1 MSAVDN
7 SPLPEGVRRATV
19 DIPGGPLAI
28 LDAGTAERGTVLMV
42 PGFTGSKE
50 DFRLL
55 VKPLADAGFHVVALD
70 QRGQHESDGPD
81 DEAAY
86 TTEVLGADL
95 IQVVKALGEG
105 PVHLVGHSFGG
116 LVGRAAV
123 LQEPSA
129 FRSFVL
135 MGSGPAGLT
144 GARADVMPF
153 MRAILLDGGLEAV
166 WDAALQLPPHPEK
179 PAVTA
184 EVQDFLRARMLG
196 NTPAGLL
203 GTAAALTSEPDR
215 VEELRATG
223 IRCLVVYGERDDAW
237 SPAQQSQMAE
247 RLGCETAVIAGAW
260 HSPAAE
266 QPEATLTALLAFL
279 TPPPSSGAAPG

>member
-7 SPLPEGVRRATV
+7 SPLPEGVVRTTI

-86 TTEVLGADL
+86 TVEVLGADL
-95 IQVVKALGEG
+95 LQVVKAIGEG

-123 LQEPSA
+123 LQDPTA
-129 FRSFVL
+129 FRSFAL
-135 MGSGPAGLT
+135 MDSGPAGLQ
-144 GARADVMPF
+144 GARADVLPF
-153 MRAILLDGGLEAV
+153 LRAILLEGGVEAL
-166 WDAALQLPPHPEK
+166 WEASLQLPAHPEK
-179 PAVTA
+179 PAVTD
-184 EVQDFLRARMLG
+184 EVRYFLRARMLG

-203 GTAAALTSEPDR
+203 GTGSALTTEPDR
-215 VEELRATG
+215 VAELRDSG
-223 IRCLVVYGERDDAW
+223 VPCLVLYGEKDDAW
-237 SPAQQSQMAE
+237 TPGQQADMAD
-247 RLGCETAVIAGAW
+247 RLGCPAVVIERAW
-260 HSPAAE
+260 HSPAIEEPE
-266 QPEATLTALLAFL
+266 QTLAALLAFL
-279 TPPPSSGAAPG
+279 LPSLP

>member
-7 SPLPEGVRRATV
+7 SPLPEGVERTSV
-19 DIPGGPLAI
+19 DIPGGPLAV
-28 LDAGTAERGTVLMV
+28 LDAGTAERGTVVLV

-55 VKPLADAGFHVVALD
+55 LKPLADAGFRAVAVD

-81 DEAAY
+81 DESAY
-86 TTEVLGADL
+86 TVEVLGNDL
-95 IQVVKALGEG
+95 LQLVKALDDG

-123 LQEPSA
+123 LQEPAA

-135 MGSGPAGLT
+135 MDSGPAGLT
-144 GARADVMPF
+144 GARADILPF
-153 MRAILLDGGLEAV
+153 LREILLEGGVEAL
-166 WDAALQLPPHPEK
+166 WEASQQLPPHPEK

-184 EVQDFLRARMLG
+184 EVQYFLRARMLG

-203 GTAAALTSEPDR
+203 GTATALTSEPDR
-215 VEELRATG
+215 VVELRDSG
-223 IRCLVVYGERDDAW
+223 VSCLVLYGEKDDAW
-237 SPAQQSQMAE
+237 LPAQQAEMAE
-247 RLGCETAVIAGAW
+247 RLGCQAVVIQGAW
-260 HSPAAE
+260 HSPAVE
-266 QPEATLTALLAFL
+266 QPEQTLAALLAFL
-279 TPPPSSGAAPG
+279 SARP

>member
-7 SPLPEGVRRATV
+7 TPLPEGVARTTV
-19 DIPGGPLAI
+19 DIPGGPLAV
-28 LDAGTAERGTVLMV
+28 LDAGTSDRGTVLLV

-55 VKPLADAGFHVVALD
+55 VKPLADAGYHAVAID
-70 QRGQHESDGPD
+70 QRGQHESAGPD
-81 DEAAY
+81 DESAY

-95 IQVVKALGEG
+95 LQVVKVLGDG

-123 LQEPSA
+123 LQDPSS

-135 MGSGPAGLT
+135 MDSGPSALG
-144 GARADVMPF
+144 GARAEVLPF
-153 MRAILLDGGLEAV
+153 LRAVLLDGGVEAV
-166 WDAALQLPPHPEK
+166 WEASLQLPPHPEK

-184 EVQDFLRARMLG
+184 EVQEFLRARMLG
-196 NTPAGLL
+196 NTAAGLL
-203 GTAAALTSEPDR
+203 GTATALTSEPDR

-223 IRCLVVYGERDDAW
+223 VPCLVLYGEKDDAW
-237 SPAQQSQMAE
+237 TPAQQDEMAA
-247 RLGCETAVIAGAW
+247 RLGCEVVVVDGAW
-260 HSPAAE
+260 HSPAVE
-266 QPEATLTALLAFL
+266 QPDATLAALLAFL
-279 TPPPSSGAAPG
+279 PR

>member
-7 SPLPEGVRRATV
+7 TPLPEGVARTTV
-19 DIPGGPLAI
+19 DIPGGPLAV
-28 LDAGTAERGTVLMV
+28 LDAGSSDRGTVLLV

-55 VKPLADAGFHVVALD
+55 VKPLADAGYHAVAID
-70 QRGQHESDGPD
+70 QRGQHESAGPD
-81 DEAAY
+81 DESAY

-95 IQVVKALGEG
+95 LQVVKVLGDG

-123 LQEPSA
+123 LHDPSS

-135 MGSGPAGLT
+135 MDSGPSALG
-144 GARADVMPF
+144 GARAEVLPF
-153 MRAILLDGGLEAV
+153 LRAVLLDGGVEAV
-166 WDAALQLPPHPEK
+166 WEASLQLPPHPEK

-184 EVQDFLRARMLG
+184 EVQEFLRARMLG
-196 NTPAGLL
+196 NTAAGLL
-203 GTAAALTSEPDR
+203 GTATALTSEPDR

-223 IRCLVVYGERDDAW
+223 VPCLVLYGEKDDAW
-237 SPAQQSQMAE
+237 TPAQQDEMAA
-247 RLGCETAVIAGAW
+247 RLGCEVVVVDGAW
-260 HSPAAE
+260 HSPAVE
-266 QPEATLTALLAFL
+266 QPDATLAAVLGFL
-279 TPPPSSGAAPG
+279 PR

>member
-7 SPLPEGVRRATV
+7 SPLPEGVARSTV
-19 DIPGGPLAI
+19 DIPGGPLAV
-28 LDAGTAERGTVLMV
+28 LEAGTSHGGTVLLV

-55 VKPLADAGFHVVALD
+55 VKPLADAGYRAVAID
-70 QRGQHESDGPD
+70 QRGQHESAGPD
-81 DEAAY
+81 DDLAY

-95 IQVVKALGEG
+95 LQVVKVLGDG

-123 LQEPSA
+123 LQDPSA

-135 MGSGPAGLT
+135 MDSGPAALT
-144 GARADVMPF
+144 GARADVLPF
-153 MRAILLDGGLEAV
+153 LREILLDGGVEAV
-166 WDAALQLPPHPEK
+166 WEASLQLPPHPEK

-184 EVQDFLRARMLG
+184 EVQAFLRARMLG

-223 IRCLVVYGERDDAW
+223 VPCLVLYGEKDDAW
-237 SPAQQSQMAE
+237 TPAQQDEMAA
-247 RLGCETAVIAGAW
+247 RLACEVVALAGAW
-260 HSPAAE
+260 HSPAVE
-266 QPEATLTALLAFL
+266 QPDATLAALLAFL
-279 TPPPSSGAAPG
+279 PR

>member
-7 SPLPEGVRRATV
+7 SPLPEGVVRTTV
-19 DIPGGPLAI
+19 DIPGGPLAV
-28 LDAGTAERGTVLMV
+28 LDAGTPDRGTVLMV

-50 DFRLL
+50 DFRL
-55 VKPLADAGFHVVALD
+55 VVAPVAAAGFRVVALD

-81 DEAAY
+81 DESAY
-86 TTEVLGADL
+86 TVEVLAADL
-95 IQVVKALGEG
+95 VQVVKVLGG

-123 LQEPSA
+123 LAEPSA

-144 GARADVMPF
+144 GPRADVLPF
-153 MRAILLDGGLEAV
+153 LRAVLEEGGTEAL
-166 WDAALQLPPHPEK
+166 WEASRQLPVDPDK
-179 PAVTA
+179 PAA
-184 EVQDFLRARMLG
+184 SEEVEEFLHARMLG

-215 VEELRATG
+215 VAELRETG
-223 IRCLVVYGERDDAW
+223 VPCLVLHGEKDDAW
-237 SPAQQSQMAE
+237 TPAQQSDMAA
-247 RLGCETAVIAGAW
+247 RLGCDVVVVDRAW

-266 QPEATLTALLAFL
+266 EPTATVEALLAFWDRL
-279 TPPPSSGAAPG
+279 TAP

>member
-7 SPLPEGVRRATV
+7 SPLPEGVLRTTV
-19 DIPGGPLAI
+19 DIPGGPLAV
-28 LDAGTAERGTVLMV
+28 LDTGTPERGTVVMV

-55 VKPLADAGFHVVALD
+55 VKPVADAGFRVVAID

-86 TTEVLGADL
+86 GVEVLGSDL
-95 IQVVKALGEG
+95 LHVVKALGDG

-135 MGSGPAGLT
+135 MGSGPAALT
-144 GARADVMPF
+144 GGRADVMPF
-153 MRAILLDGGLEAV
+153 MRAILLEGGVHAV
-166 WDAALQLPPHPEK
+166 WEASLQLPPRSDK
-179 PAVTA
+179 PPVSDDVLA
-184 EVQDFLRARMLG
+184 FLKDRMLG
-196 NTPAGLL
+196 NTPASLL
-203 GTAAALTSEPDR
+203 GTGQALITEPDR
-215 VEELRATG
+215 VAELKATG
-223 IRCLVVYGERDDAW
+223 IRCHVMFGEQDDAW
-237 SPAQQSQMAE
+237 SPETQTEMAE
-247 RLGCETAVIAGAW
+247 RLGCGVSVIEGAW

-266 QPEATLTALLAFL
+266 NPPATAAALLAFL
-279 TPPPSSGAAPG
+279 TA

>member
-7 SPLPEGVRRATV
+7 TPLPEGVARTTV
-19 DIPGGPLAI
+19 DIPGGPLAV
-28 LDAGTAERGTVLMV
+28 LDAGTSDRGTVLLV

-55 VKPLADAGFHVVALD
+55 VKPLADAGYHAVAID
-70 QRGQHESDGPD
+70 QRGQHESAGPD
-81 DEAAY
+81 DESAY

-95 IQVVKALGEG
+95 LQVVKVLGDG

-123 LQEPSA
+123 LQDPSS

-135 MGSGPAGLT
+135 MDSGPSALG
-144 GARADVMPF
+144 GARAEVLPF
-153 MRAILLDGGLEAV
+153 LRAVLLDGGVEAV
-166 WDAALQLPPHPEK
+166 WEASLQLPPHPEK

-184 EVQDFLRARMLG
+184 EVQEFLRARMLG
-196 NTPAGLL
+196 NTAAGLL
-203 GTAAALTSEPDR
+203 GTATALTSEPDR

-223 IRCLVVYGERDDAW
+223 VPCLVLYGEKDDAW
-237 SPAQQSQMAE
+237 TPAQQDEMAA
-247 RLGCETAVIAGAW
+247 RLGCEVVVVDGAW
-260 HSPAAE
+260 HSPAVE
-266 QPEATLTALLAFL
+266 RPDATLAALLAFL
-279 TPPPSSGAAPG
+279 PR

>member
-7 SPLPEGVRRATV
+7 SPLPEGVVRTTV
-19 DIPGGPLAI
+19 DIPGGPLAV
-28 LDAGTAERGTVLMV
+28 LDGGSPDRGTLVLV

-50 DFRLL
+50 DFRLV
-55 VKPLADAGFHVVALD
+55 VKPLADAGYRVVAVD

-81 DEAAY
+81 DESAY
-86 TTEVLGADL
+86 TVEVLAADL
-95 IQVVKALGEG
+95 LQLVKALGDG

-123 LQEPSA
+123 LQEPPA

-135 MGSGPAGLT
+135 LDSGPAAVSGP
-144 GARADVMPF
+144 RADVLPF
-153 MRAILLDGGLEAV
+153 MRAILLDGGVEAV
-166 WDAALQLPPHPEK
+166 WEASLQLPPHPEK
-179 PAVTA
+179 PPVTD

-215 VEELRATG
+215 VAELRETG
-223 IRCLVVYGERDDAW
+223 VPCLVVYGEKDDAW
-237 SPAQQSQMAE
+237 TPAQQADMAV
-247 RLGCETAVIAGAW
+247 RLGCDAVVIEGAW
-260 HSPAAE
+260 HSPAVE
-266 QPEATLTALLAFL
+266 QPEATLAALLAFVA
-279 TPPPSSGAAPG
+279 SVG